1 MARHFLFIICFLLIL
16 LESIGAIT
24 TNQFPTQNIRGR
36 ILDKDTMTPLPGA
49 NVVLLSS
56 SPVSGTTTDE
66 NGYYELTDI
75 PVGRVSLK
83 FSFIGYHPQIIENI
97 SLSSGK
103 ELILN
108 IQLEEKVI
116 MGKEVTIVG
125 EQRKDRPANEMA
137 KVSARSFTV
146 EETERYAGSRDDVA
160 RMVQNYAGVIGND
173 DSRNDIVIRGN
184 SPTGLLW
191 RLQGMDIPNP
201 NHFGAT
207 GTTGGPVSMLNN
219 SLLTNSDFMTS
230 AFPAEYGNATAGV
243 FDLQMRQGNNRQ
255 YEFLGQMGFNGFEAG
270 AEGPFS
276 ARGNASFLINY
287 RYSTLSIFDKLGF
300 NFGTSGIPYYQDLS
314 FKADFQSTPLGKIS
328 VFGLGGISDIEIWDS
343 REKGDPQT
351 DLYNT
356 TGYDLT
362 NGVDM
367 GLAGMTSSKI
377 LNETTYIKT
386 TLGISGHRNR
396 VILDSL
402 SDDRLDKFANYRSSF
417 IEKNINLSSYLNKK
431 INKHHIVKGG
441 VYYKRLAYNY
451 NDSAYNRDLD
461 KLEVI
466 TNESGNTSL
475 WQPWAQWL
483 YKINDKLE
491 FTTGFHLSYFGLTE
505 ETVLEPR
512 AALTWHLKPG
522 QALSLGYGLHSQTA
536 PLYLYF
542 SEVRNQQGEYI
553 RPNLD
558 LPMTKSRHLVLS
570 YNRRLGEKT
579 RLKLETYY
587 QHLFD
592 VAVDQSHKTS
602 YSMLNE
608 GANFY
613 ISFPDYLQATGTGWN
628 YGLEVTLEQFLRNG
642 FYYLFTGSLF
652 ESKYKDTSGRVHSTT
667 FNNNFV
673 FNLLAGKEFIINTKD
688 ADKRKSINVDIKTTW
703 SGGKRKTPFEVI
715 QRDGEYKQ
723 AFNYD
728 RAFGIRLKD
737 YFRTDL
743 SFGYRIDGKKVTQE
757 WGIEISNLFNTQ
769 NIFDEDFDIETG
781 EVDYTYQLGFLFVP
795 HYRIIF

>member
-1 MARHFLFIICFLLIL
+1 MERHILIYISLLLFL
-16 LESIGAIT
+16 SPQATGNP
-24 TNQFPTQNIRGR
+24 TNQAPTQNIRGR
-36 ILDKDTMTPLPGA
+36 ILDKDTMQPLPGA
-49 NVVLLSS
+49 NVILISS
-56 SPVSGTTTDE
+56 SPTKGTISNED
-66 NGYYELTDI
+66 GYYELRNI
-75 PVGRVSLK
+75 QVGRVSLK
-83 FSFIGYHPQIIENI
+83 FSFLGYHPQLINNV

-116 MGKEVTIVG
+116 MGEEITIVG
-125 EQRKDRPANEMA
+125 KRRKDRPSNEMA

-146 EETERYAGSRDDVA
+146 EESERYAGSRNDVA
-160 RMVQNYAGVIGND
+160 RMAQNYAGVAGND

-191 RLQGMDIPNP
+191 RLEGMDIPNP

-243 FDLQMRQGNNRQ
+243 FDLKMRQGNNRN
-255 YEFLGQMGFNGFEAG
+255 YEFIGQVGFNGFEAG

-276 ARGNASFLINY
+276 TNGNSSFLINY
-287 RYSTLSIFDKLGF
+287 RYSSLSLFDKLGF

-314 FKADFQSTPLGKIS
+314 FKADFSSTTLGKTSI
-328 VFGLGGISDIEIWDS
+328 FGLGGISDIEIRDS
-343 REKGDPQT
+343 REKENSES
-351 DLYNT
+351 DLYT
-356 TGYDLT
+356 STGFDLT
-362 NGVDM
+362 NGVYM
-367 GLAGMTSSKI
+367 GLAGISSSKI
-377 LNETTYIKT
+377 LNETTYLKT

-396 VILDSL
+396 VIRDSL
-402 SDDRLDKFANYRSSF
+402 SEDRTSKFANYRSF
-417 IEKNINLSSYLNKK
+417 FVERNLNISSYINKK
-431 INKHHIVKGG
+431 FNKHHIFKGG
-441 VYYKRLAYNY
+441 FYYKKLGYNY
-451 NDSAYNRDLD
+451 NDSAYNRDLEV
-461 KLEVI
+461 LEVI
-466 TNESGNTSL
+466 TNESGRTSL
-475 WQPWAQWL
+475 WQPWTQWL
-483 YKINDKLE
+483 YKISDQLE
-491 FTTGFHLSYFGLTE
+491 ITTGLRLSYFGLTE
-505 ETVLEPR
+505 ETVIEPR
-512 AALTWHLKPG
+512 AAITWHLKPG

-553 RPNLD
+553 RPNLN

-570 YNRRLGEKT
+570 YDKRLGEKT

-592 VAVDQSHKTS
+592 VAVDQSQNTS

-628 YGLEVTLEQFLRNG
+628 YGLEMTLERFLHDG
-642 FYYLFTGSLF
+642 FYYLFTGSVF
-652 ESKYKDTSGRVHSTT
+652 ESKYKDSSGNVHSTA

-673 FNLLAGKEFIINTKD
+673 FNLLVGKEFIVSSED
-688 ADKRKSINVDIKTTW
+688 AVKRKSINADVKTTW
-703 SGGKRKTPFEVI
+703 SGGKRKTPFDVVLSG
-715 QRDGEYKQ
+715 GEYEQ
-723 AFNYD
+723 NFNYNQT
-728 RAFGIRLKD
+728 FGIRLKD

-757 WGIEISNLFNTQ
+757 WGIEISNLFDTR
-769 NIFDEDFDIETG
+769 NIFDEDFERKTG
-781 EVDYTYQLGFLFVP
+781 NVDYTYQLGLLIVP
-795 HYRIIF
+795 HFRIIF